1 MAANTKLTRSEYKEE
16 VNKWIKKNPKKF
28 EELRKSTKNKPWPAV
43 QKLLESKLGK
53 PYWTE
58 VKGSRKDTGNVPKKG
73 EKGFDFTIY
82 NEGGKAGFKSNSTRK
97 ATRGN
102 LQYRA
107 NQADKSISK
116 EEYIAIGKKHGY
128 SEAEAIKQYEVNE
141 AKLKKLRGTKKTY
154 KGTPLAYEHLTP
166 NASKAYGGL
175 EHWRNIGLLGD
186 PANNK
191 KSDFL
196 ITKKTAKKSGI
207 PLTKEEAV
215 LMDLRG
221 DKAVAAGQVRR
232 NIEADLTSRD
242 PVRARTRNKYVSSR
256 QAPNKV
262 KLKTKN
268 GKNGKNGENGEYTN
282 GRTNGEYTNG
292 KVNGGKTNGKFNT
305 DLLGAASKTRKVDAL
320 ANIGANAATG
330 NYVGAA
336 VGTGALGMT
345 AALQNTQTQKALG
358 KHIGRLVG
366 KRASQSMLKA
376 VPGLDI
382 FLSGK
387 ESLEYLK
394 RGELSQAGIAAM
406 SGAIGWV
413 PIIGDGLAAS
423 LDLTNTGIDISK
435 LQKVNRTPKKKR
447 LRSPTRRLK
456 FDI

>member
-1 MAANTKLTRSEYKEE
+1 MATLDKNGLRTPNKKEWSNLPKSVKKAIDKGVNVYQDENGVPRLLRYKTRAK
-16 VNKWIKKNPKKF
+16 PK
-28 EELRKSTKNKPWPAV
+28 
-43 QKLLESKLGK
+43 
-53 PYWTE
+53 
-58 VKGSRKDTGNVPKKG
+58 
-73 EKGFDFTIY
+73 I
-82 NEGGKAGFKSNSTRK
+82 GGKKYEIEGAKDRRAN
-97 ATRGN
+97 RGN
-102 LQYRA
+102 LQRRA
-107 NQADKSISK
+107 EIANKSISK
-116 EEYIAIGKKHGY
+116 EEYIAIGKKNGF
-128 SEAEAIKQYEVNE
+128 SEEEAVKHYEINQ
-141 AKLKKLRGTKKTY
+141 AKLKKLQGKTRTL
-154 KGTPLAYEHLTP
+154 KGNPLQYDHYTP
-166 NASKAYGGL
+166 NGSKAYGGI
-175 EHWRNIGLLGD
+175 EHWRNIGPLGKE
-186 PANNK
+186 ANNK
-191 KSDFL
+191 KSDLL

-221 DKAVAAGQVRR
+221 DKPVARGQVRK
-232 NIEADLTSRD
+232 NIEADLTSRK
-242 PVRARTRNKYVSSR
+242 PVTARLRNKYVSSR
-256 QAPNKV
+256 QAPNKL
-262 KLKTKN
+262 KLKVNKNGNGNGNGNGHNGNGKLN
-268 GKNGKNGENGEYTN
+268 GKNGKNG
-282 GRTNGEYTNG
+282 
-292 KVNGGKTNGKFNT
+292 KLNGG
-305 DLLGAASKTRKVDAL
+305 LLGAASKTRKVDAL

-330 NYVGAA
+330 NYAGAA

>member
-1 MAANTKLTRSEYKEE
+1 MPSARAAFFMATLDKNGLRTPNKKEWSNLPKSVKKAIDKGVNVYQDENGVPRLLRYKTRAK
-16 VNKWIKKNPKKF
+16 PK
-28 EELRKSTKNKPWPAV
+28 
-43 QKLLESKLGK
+43 
-53 PYWTE
+53 
-58 VKGSRKDTGNVPKKG
+58 
-73 EKGFDFTIY
+73 I
-82 NEGGKAGFKSNSTRK
+82 GGKKYEIEGAKDRRAN
-97 ATRGN
+97 RGN
-102 LQYRA
+102 LQKRA

-116 EEYIAIGKKHGY
+116 EEYIAIGKKNGF
-128 SEAEAIKQYEVNE
+128 SEEDAVKHYEINQ
-141 AKLKKLRGTKKTY
+141 AKLKKLQGKTRTL
-154 KGTPLAYEHLTP
+154 KGNPLQYEHYTP
-166 NASKAYGGL
+166 NASKAYGGI
-175 EHWRNIGLLGD
+175 EHWRNIGPLGKE
-186 PANNK
+186 ANNK
-191 KSDFL
+191 KSDLL

-221 DKAVAAGQVRR
+221 DKPVARGQVRK
-232 NIEADLTSRD
+232 NIEADLTSRK
-242 PVRARTRNKYVSSR
+242 PVTARLRNKYVSSR
-256 QAPNKV
+256 QAPNKL

-268 GKNGKNGENGEYTN
+268 GKNGENGDYTN

-376 VPGLDI
+376 IPGLDI